1 MMIYGRVVDS
11 PTLLYKGIEKIHN
24 LLLINCEICQGCPR
38 RPCGPGVMCLL
49 NGFSPFLSLKI
60 LHCCSA
66 VEIVFNNDRNTA
78 DAQFTMVW
86 ITTLQWCTSNAQSV
100 EAVLDSPPP
109 RPCAK
114 NLWYGCLLVR
124 RGSSSEPQLTAKP
137 CDHERKQPFCTHA
150 ALLFFTFSA
159 VANKLHV
166 LFYT

>member
-38 RPCGPGVMCLL
+38 RPCGPGVVCLL

-60 LHCCSA
+60 RHCCSA

-100 EAVLDSPPP
+100 EAVLDFFFSPHGLRICGTGAFWWGWAAAVSP
-109 RPCAK
+109 
-114 NLWYGCLLVR
+114 
-124 RGSSSEPQLTAKP
+124 SS
-137 CDHERKQPFCTHA
+137 QPSHVITSVNS
-150 ALLFFTFSA
+150 LSVPMLPFSFSLS
-159 VANKLHV
+159 VQ
-166 LFYT
+166 